1 MVPGQGRGIAVE
13 GMTIG
18 ELWAS
23 IQAGGVPFLLFLILV
38 TGFRGMWVWGY
49 LYRQERAEKEEWKR
63 MALDGTSLARVA
75 TRKAE
80 AETGGT
86 T

>member
-18 ELWAS
+18 ELWTS